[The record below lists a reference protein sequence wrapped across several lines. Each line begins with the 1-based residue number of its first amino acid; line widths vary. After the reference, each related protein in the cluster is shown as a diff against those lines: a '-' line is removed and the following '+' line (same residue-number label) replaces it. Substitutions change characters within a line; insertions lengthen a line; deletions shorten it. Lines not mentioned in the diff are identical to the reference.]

1 MIKPVTRRE
10 FLKASCTL
18 GAASILP
25 FAKSAAAKQSPE
37 VTRVRMGHL
46 RAICTAPLYLAEDML
61 RLEGFSQVEYTEMSA
76 AVGAADY
83 LSPSGVI
90 LAGKADFSVETAAV
104 LIPQLEAGQEK
115 LVVLGGLHAGCYEL
129 FGSEHVRTMLDLRGK
144 AIGIRT
150 IGAHDHVFIASML
163 AYVGVDPT
171 KDVTWIE
178 TGTLEGP
185 MHLFIRGETDAFLG
199 FAPQPRDLR
208 EQGIGHVLINTAED
222 RPWSRNFCCL
232 LVGSRDF
239 VNKYPVAT
247 KKVLRSF
254 LKASDI
260 CFEQPEVAARYL
272 AQRGFEPRYEVSLD
286 VLRNLP
292 YNQWRVANPEDTLRF
307 YGLRLHEVGMIK
319 TPPNELIAR
328 GTDWRFLNEL
338 KRELKA

>member
-1 MIKPVTRRE
+1 
-10 FLKASCTL
+10 
-18 GAASILP
+18 
-25 FAKSAAAKQSPE
+25 
-37 VTRVRMGHL
+37 MGHL
-46 RAICTAPLYLAEDML
+46 RAICAAPLYLAEDML
-61 RLEGFSQVEYTEMSA
+61 RLEGFSQVEYAEMSA
-76 AVGAADY
+76 AMSAANF

-90 LAGKADFSVETAAV
+90 LAGKADFSVETAPV

-129 FGSEHVRTMLDLRGK
+129 FGSDRVRTMLDLKGK

-150 IGAHDHVFIASML
+150 FGAHDHVFIASML
-163 AYVGVDPT
+163 AYVGVEPN

-185 MHLFIRGETDAFLG
+185 MRLFIDGATDAFLG

-208 EQGIGHVLINTAED
+208 EQGIGHVLINTSQD

-232 LVGSRDF
+232 LVASRDF
-239 VNKYPVAT
+239 VNKYPVST

-260 CFEQPEVAARYL
+260 CSEQPEFAARYL
-272 AQRGFEPRYEVSLD
+272 AQQGFEPRYEVGLE
-286 VLRNLP
+286 VLKTLP
-292 YNQWRVANPEDTLRF
+292 YDWWRVAHPEDTLRF
-307 YGLRLHEVGMIK
+307 YALRLHEVGMIK
-319 TPPNELIAR
+319 TPPNDLIAR

-338 KRELKA
+338 KKELKA